1 MQCFQGMGNEMEN
14 LMMVPV
20 VASVTVMSFMAETE
34 TVGGCTWTY
43 RIVGDIVEMP

>member
-20 VASVTVMSFMAETE
+20 VASVAVMSFMAETE
-34 TVGGCTWTY
+34 PVGGYTWT
-43 RIVGDIVEMP
+43 RRFNGDGA